1 MVAVVEASA
10 VFHTQIQTVDDL
22 EVGKQVAVEVG
33 SAVIIFA
40 EQSVGHGV
48 CIECAEVVVFGLIA
62 V

>member
-40 EQSVGHGV
+40 KQSIGHGV